1 MATDSRQGA
10 GGGLCEGV
18 SVRFLINTF
27 QMASVAQVCLPHDF
41 GAISHNLHVH
51 HAASGN
57 ISSQV
62 QLRELCLE
70 ENAKQ
75 TNKNDASNTTR
86 VGCLCLL
93 YISIIMQ
100 CTFRLHLKLSN
111 GIFYLSLKEEAER
124 QVTCSGPHDEHIS

>member
-1 MATDSRQGA
+1 MALESGHSSRQGA
-10 GGGLCEGV
+10 GGGVGEGV

-27 QMASVAQVCLPHDF
+27 QVASVAQVCLPHNF
-41 GAISHNLHVH
+41 RAISHNLHVY

-70 ENAKQ
+70 EKAKQ
-75 TNKNDASNTTR
+75 TNKNEASNTTR
-86 VGCLCLL
+86 VGCLGLL

-111 GIFYLSLKEEAER
+111 GIFISL
-124 QVTCSGPHDEHIS
+124 